1 MDSYTSWEKYGTF
14 LSLNFVVVTVIVM
27 LVVRGAWGLSGA
39 AIGILIVADA
49 IALNRIRR
57 KSETPG
63 HVHAGRRGR
72 FFLFYGYVLAVG
84 ALIRLVQSIR
94 AGIQWL
100 DFVVFLI
107 LVLLA
112 VATLSIAKKM
122 RRG

>member
-1 MDSYTSWEKYGTF
+1 MDSYRFWEKYGTF
-14 LSLNFVVVTVIVM
+14 LSVNFVAVTITVM
-27 LVVRGAWGLSGA
+27 LVVRGAWGFSGA
-39 AIGILIVADA
+39 AVCILIVADA

-63 HVHAGRRGR
+63 QVHAGRRGR

-84 ALIRLVQSIR
+84 ALIRLAQSIR
-94 AGIQWL
+94 AGVQWL
-100 DFVVFLI
+100 DFAAFLI

-112 VATLSIAKKM
+112 VAMLSIARKM